1 MVSFVLRG
9 FGIAVAASSVLFFVG
24 CGGKAAPSDPPE
36 PVAAPEAVVETEPS
50 SPPEPAPEAPEAAET
65 VELRESLARSQYE
78 SSRLREALSE
88 RTAEVTALEE
98 AKATLE
104 LELKSALEE
113 LVRSQ
118 TSVRNVQS
126 RAFAV
131 SRIAEVRVE
140 LQSFRKRPDPAL
152 ADRLDRAAGFLDHAD
167 RALADDN
174 LGGAAYLAERAN
186 ELLRQ
191 VRTIAET
198 RTGEPTELIPL
209 VPPRTLEVLATA
221 NLRKGPSADSEKLG
235 AVGPGTELKAIARRG
250 EWFQVEIEGK
260 TPVWVYR
267 RLVR

>member
-1 MVSFVLRG
+1 MFSFVPGRFG
-9 FGIAVAASSVLFFVG
+9 FAGGAALALLFFGG
-24 CGGKAAPSDPPE
+24 CGGKAAPPGPADPG
-36 PVAAPEAVVETEPS
+36 AGPEASVEMKS
-50 SPPEPAPEAPEAAET
+50 SPAPKTAPKTAAET
-65 VELRESLARSQYE
+65 DELKVSLAAARSE
-78 SSRLREALSE
+78 SSRLRVALEE
-88 RTAEVTALEE
+88 RSAELTALEE

-131 SRIAEVRVE
+131 SRIAENRVE
-140 LQSFRKRPDPAL
+140 LQSFKKRPDSAL

-167 RALADDN
+167 RALAEDN
-174 LGGAAYLAERAN
+174 VGGAAYLAERAS

-191 VRTIAET
+191 ARTIAEIRGT
-198 RTGEPTELIPL
+198 SPTELIPL
-209 VPPRTLEVLATA
+209 VPPRTLEVLAAA

-235 AVGPGTELKAIARRG
+235 AVQPGTELNAIARRG
-250 EWFQVEIEGK
+250 EWFQVEVEGK
-260 TPVWVYR
+260 EPVWIHR

>member
-1 MVSFVLRG
+1 MLSLF
-9 FGIAVAASSVLFFVG
+9 AA
-24 CGGKAAPSDPPE
+24 CGGKTAPPPPE
-36 PVAAPEAVVETEPS
+36 PTARPETASESPSGARPVEKPPDDVQQSLSAA
-50 SPPEPAPEAPEAAET
+50 
-65 VELRESLARSQYE
+65 LAE

-88 RTAEVTALEE
+88 RNAELTALEE

-140 LQSFRKRPDPAL
+140 LQSLKKRQDPAL
-152 ADRLDRAAGFLDHAD
+152 TDRLHRASVFLDHAD
-167 RALADDN
+167 RALEEEN
-174 LGGAAYLAERAN
+174 VGGAAYLAERAS

-191 VRTIAET
+191 VRTIAEI
-198 RTGEPTELIPL
+198 RESSPTELIPL
-209 VPPRTLEVLATA
+209 VPARKLVALAVA
-221 NLRKGPSADSEKLG
+221 NLRKAPSSDSEKLG
-235 AVGPGTELKAIARRG
+235 AVEPGTELRAIARRG
-250 EWFQVEIEGK
+250 EWFQVEVEGK
-260 TPVWVYR
+260 DPAWVHR

>member
-1 MVSFVLRG
+1 MVSFVLRR
-9 FGIAVAASSVLFFVG
+9 FGIAIAASSVLFFVG
-24 CGGKAAPSDPPE
+24 CGGKAAPPDPPE

-50 SPPEPAPEAPEAAET
+50 SPPEPAPEAAET
-65 VELRESLARSQYE
+65 VELRESLARSSEE
-78 SSRLREALSE
+78 SSRLREALAE

-191 VRTIAET
+191 VRTIAEI
-198 RTGEPTELIPL
+198 RAGEPTELIPL
-209 VPPRTLEVLATA
+209 VPPRALEVLSAA

-260 TPVWVYR
+260 TPVWVHR

>member
-1 MVSFVLRG
+1 MVPFVVRKLG
-9 FGIAVAASSVLFFVG
+9 FPCGVAAMLSFLAA
-24 CGGKAAPSDPPE
+24 CGGKTVS
-36 PVAAPEAVVETEPS
+36 V
-50 SPPEPAPEAPEAAET
+50 PPEPAAAPERAESPAGDPP
-65 VELRESLARSQYE
+65 VEREADEADDADDELQESLNAARSD

-88 RTAEVTALEE
+88 RSAEVTALEE

-140 LQSFRKRPDPAL
+140 LQSWKKRPDPAL
-152 ADRLDRAAGFLDHAD
+152 ADRLQRASVFLDHAD
-167 RALADDN
+167 RALAEDN
-174 LGGAAYLAERAN
+174 MGGAAYLAERAS

-191 VRTIAET
+191 VRTIAEI
-198 RTGEPTELIPL
+198 RGSSSTELIPL
-209 VPPRTLEVLATA
+209 VPARKLLVLAAA
-221 NLRKGPSADSEKLG
+221 NLRKDPSSDSEKLG
-235 AVGPGTELKAIARRG
+235 AVEPGTELKAIARRG
-250 EWFQVEIEGK
+250 EWFQVEVEGK
-260 TPVWVYR
+260 ASAWVHR